1 MSAIFKLNHD
11 KLRDDPRFA
20 AIAAELSKLSRIDS
34 RETFNRYCQE
44 ACRVWSEQFQNAPI
58 GQTSAH
64 FAELLGRVHRGGEG
78 IIQTPWGGVVVTL
91 HEHPRVEKYLV
102 IREDGYLAL
111 EKHEEKDERLEVKEG
126 AGLILSRSA
135 ADEPLTVAALAPG
148 DQFHFQPG
156 MEHCLIGTED
166 LLIFERSTDPKGMD
180 KDLVFIYQPDCATKT
195 EANVQPRKPI
205 GAGCSTPLSG
215 AQRPMQKS

>member
-1 MSAIFKLNHD
+1 MTAVFELNHD

-64 FAELLGRVHRGGEG
+64 FAELLGRVRRGGEG

-156 MEHCLIGTED
+156 MEHCLIGTEN

-180 KDLVFIYQPDCATKT
+180 KDLIFIYTPDAAA
-195 EANVQPRKPI
+195 ERNENVQPRKPI

-215 AQRPMQKS
+215 AQRPVQKH

>member
-1 MSAIFKLNHD
+1 MSAVFELNHD
-11 KLRDDPRFA
+11 KLRGDPRFA
-20 AIAAELSKLSRIDS
+20 AIADELSKLSRIDS

-44 ACRVWSEQFQNAPI
+44 ACRVWSEQFQDAPI

-64 FAELLGRVHRGGEG
+64 FVELLGRVERGGEG

-126 AGLILSRSA
+126 AGLILSRSI
-135 ADEPLTVAALAPG
+135 ADEPLAVAALTPG
-148 DQFHFQPG
+148 DEFHFQPG
-156 MEHCLIGTED
+156 MEHCLIGTEN
-166 LLIFERSTDPKGMD
+166 LLIFERSIDPKGMD

-195 EANVQPRKPI
+195 EANVQRPT
-205 GAGCSTPLSG
+205 SNV
-215 AQRPMQKS
+215 QRPMQKS

>member
-1 MSAIFKLNHD
+1 MSTAFELNHD

-20 AIAAELSKLSRIDS
+20 AVAGELSKLSRIDS

-44 ACRVWSEQFQNAPI
+44 ACRVWSEQFQEAPI

-64 FAELLGRVHRGGEG
+64 FVELLDRVQRGGEG
-78 IIQTPWGGVVVTL
+78 IIQTPWGGVVVTR

-102 IREDGYLAL
+102 IREGGYLAL

-126 AGLILSRSA
+126 AGLILWRSA
-135 ADEPLTVAALAPG
+135 ADAALTVAALTPG
-148 DQFHFQPG
+148 DQFHFHPG
-156 MEHCLIGTED
+156 MEHCLIGTEN

-180 KDLVFIYQPDCATKT
+180 KDLVFIYQPDRATKT
-195 EANVQPRKPI
+195 EANVQPRRS
-205 GAGCSTPLSG
+205 GAGCPTPLSG
-215 AQRPMQKS
+215 VQRPMPKP